1 MNPVAE
7 HFASLTAQFEDMHGL
22 AVEGQA
28 ADQPR
33 EVCAALA
40 GSLAI
45 ALRQAQQLVT
55 VIRAAVD
62 GVTHAG

>member
-1 MNPVAE
+1 MNSVAE

-28 ADQPR
+28 ADQPL
-33 EVCAALA
+33 EVCAALTV
-40 GSLAI
+40 SLAK
-45 ALRQAQQLVT
+45 ALRQAQQLVS
-55 VIRAAVD
+55 VIRSAVD

>member
-22 AVEGQA
+22 AVEGQV

-33 EVCAALA
+33 EVCAALTV
-40 GSLAI
+40 SLAKG
-45 ALRQAQQLVT
+45 LRQAQQLVS
-55 VIRAAVD
+55 VIRTAVD
-62 GVTHAG
+62 GAAHAG

>member
-33 EVCAALA
+33 EVCVALA
-40 GSLAI
+40 VSLAK
-45 ALRQAQQLVT
+45 ALRQAQQLVS
-55 VIRAAVD
+55 VIRTAVD
-62 GVTHAG
+62 GADHAG